1 MLVSGCQARLEL
13 VNVVES
19 FWVTFERCVM
29 LLIDAFD
36 AIHLEAVNKDNAE
49 TRRIFLFRFILLFV
63 DMQ

>member
-1 MLVSGCQARLEL
+1 
-13 VNVVES
+13 
-19 FWVTFERCVM
+19 M